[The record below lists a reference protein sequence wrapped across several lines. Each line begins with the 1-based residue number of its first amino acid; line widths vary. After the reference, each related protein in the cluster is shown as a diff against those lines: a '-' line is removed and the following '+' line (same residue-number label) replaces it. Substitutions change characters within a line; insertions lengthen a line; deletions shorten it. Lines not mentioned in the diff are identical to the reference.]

1 MNFFFKEITDI
12 IEVRNLTKKVLK
24 GAVETL
30 ILNDVSF
37 TIRQKEI
44 LGVIGFSGAGK
55 STLLRCLSGLTN
67 FSSGEVILNKEELS
81 NFKTKAMV
89 FQHFGLFDSKTAWE
103 NVAFPLEIGYK
114 SSKKI
119 IREKAHYYLSLV
131 GMSHKAKCY
140 PVTLSGGEKQRVAI
154 ARALACESK
163 LVFCDEAT
171 SALDAITT
179 KEIVNLLLN
188 LNENLGLSFLFVTHD
203 IDIMKKLCHRAL
215 IMEEGKILEQGT
227 VEELLKCPKARI
239 TKKLLGIEEQ
249 KILASYYKD
258 KENIEILRLS
268 FDKSLVLSPIISSLS
283 QKSKVSFSILSG
295 DIDFLQKKTVGFLTI
310 AIEGSKLDRD
320 EAKKF
325 LRQENVIVYEYSG
338 KY

>member
-1 MNFFFKEITDI
+1 MGI
-12 IEVRNLTKKVLK
+12 
-24 GAVETL
+24 
-30 ILNDVSF
+30 
-37 TIRQKEI
+37 
-44 LGVIGFSGAGK
+44 IGFSGAGK
-55 STLLRCLSGLTN
+55 STLLKCLSGLTN
-67 FSSGEVILNKEELS
+67 FSSGEVILNKKELG

-103 NVAFPLEIGYK
+103 NVSFPLEIRYK
-114 SSKKI
+114 NSKKI
-119 IREKAHYYLSLV
+119 IQEKTRYYLGLV
-131 GMSHKAKCY
+131 GMNHKTNCY
-140 PVTLSGGEKQRVAI
+140 PVTLSGGEQQRIAI

-171 SALDAITT
+171 SSLDAITT
-179 KEIVNLLLN
+179 EEIVNLLLN

-215 IMEEGKILEQGT
+215 IMEKGKIVEQGT
-227 VEELLKCPKARI
+227 VEELLKCPKAEI
-239 TKKLLGIEEQ
+239 TKKLLGMEEQ
-249 KILASYYKD
+249 RILASYYKN
-258 KENIEILRLS
+258 KEDVEILRLS

-310 AIEGSKLDRD
+310 AIEGSKPDRD
-320 EAKKF
+320 EAKQF
-325 LRQENVIVYEYSG
+325 LKQENVIVYEYSG